1 MSYVI
6 WVEFDLLDDGRAQF
20 MQLVRDNAAT
30 SARDEPGCSRFDV
43 LEAPD
48 GTGPVALYEIYDD
61 EAAFRVHLA
70 SAHFKEFDAR
80 SAPLVRAKTVRSFR
94 AYEHAKN

>member
-1 MSYVI
+1 MSHVI
-6 WVEFDLLDDGRAQF
+6 WVEFDLLDDVRAQF
-20 MQLVRDNAAT
+20 MELVRANAAI
-30 SARDEPGCSRFDV
+30 SVRDEPGCSRFDV

-48 GTGPVALYEIYDD
+48 GAGPVALYEIYDD

-80 SAPLVRAKTVRSFR
+80 SAPLVRTKIVRSFR
-94 AYEHAKN
+94 AYENAKA